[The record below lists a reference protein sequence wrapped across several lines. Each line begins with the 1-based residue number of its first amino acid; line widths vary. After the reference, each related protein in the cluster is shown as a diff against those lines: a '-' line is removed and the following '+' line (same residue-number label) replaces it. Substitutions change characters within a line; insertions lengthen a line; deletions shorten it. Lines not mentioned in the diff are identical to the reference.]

1 MIAKTGSALRWA
13 EFRVQAPHLGR
24 EIAAIVDQFG
34 FVLLGTIRADGMPR
48 ISPVETHL
56 VGNDIALVLIPK
68 TRKAADIRRDNRVTL
83 QSPIRHVKSVSS

>member
-1 MIAKTGSALRWA
+1 MIAKTGSGLRWTELRA
-13 EFRVQAPHLGR
+13 QAPQLGR
-24 EIAAIVDQFG
+24 DIAAIAERFG